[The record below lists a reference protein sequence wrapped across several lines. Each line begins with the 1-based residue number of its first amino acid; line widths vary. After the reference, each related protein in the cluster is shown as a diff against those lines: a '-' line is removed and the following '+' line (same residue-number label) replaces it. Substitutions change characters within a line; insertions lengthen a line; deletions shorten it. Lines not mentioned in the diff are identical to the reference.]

1 MTMSLRIFIGLFVVI
16 LFTQFQIELN
26 LLEVNIPVTGQSLA
40 VLLVAYV
47 LGLKEGTI
55 SILLYLIIGLLGVP
69 IFADGGNGVSAF
81 TGNSGGYLIGFL
93 FGGILSGFLSE
104 RLKNTFMNSLLA
116 ALFGTLVILLF
127 GVTRLAFNLGISDA
141 LLYGFNPFVLGG
153 LIKILLGGLLG
164 WLIKKGLTSKG

>member
-1 MTMSLRIFIGLFVVI
+1 MSLRIFIGLFVVI

>member
-1 MTMSLRIFIGLFVVI
+1 MSLRIFIGLFVVI

-69 IFADGGNGVSAF
+69 IFADGGNGISAF

-93 FGGILSGFLSE
+93 FGGALCGFLSE
-104 RLKNTFMNSLLA
+104 RLKNTFMNSLWA